1 MKSLRDLNVL
11 DLYGDIFPM
20 IMTQQIRYNNR
31 HRIHNEDLAQHS
43 FMVAF
48 NILKIGYNY
57 PQIPKDKIYKA
68 CSMAIVHDAP
78 ETFTSDVPHDC
89 KQKHPELKDMLSS
102 IEHEFVD
109 NETPELKE
117 LFDEYSTGDSLAAL
131 LVELGDAISV
141 LQYVNREIIHG
152 NIHEDMQIIKNEV
165 SLRIV
170 KLFDKL
176 NKRVKNLSN
185 RKIFRRFGK

>member
-1 MKSLRDLNVL
+1 MKKLRDLNVL

-20 IMTQQIRYNNR
+20 IMTQQVRYNNR

-68 CSMAIVHDAP
+68 CSMAIVHATA
-78 ETFTSDVPHDC
+78 ES
-89 KQKHPELKDMLSS
+89 
-102 IEHEFVD
+102 
-109 NETPELKE
+109 ETPELKE
-117 LFDEYSTGDSLAAL
+117 LFDEYSKGESLATL
-131 LVELGDAISV
+131 LVEIGDAISV

-152 NIHEDMQIIKNEV
+152 NKHEDMQIIKNEV

-176 NKRVKNLSN
+176 DKRVNKYN
-185 RKIFRRFGK
+185 K

>member
-1 MKSLRDLNVL
+1 MKKLRDLNVL

-20 IMTQQIRYNNR
+20 IMTQQVRYNNR

-43 FMVAF
+43 FMVAY
-48 NILKIGYNY
+48 NILKIGFNYN
-57 PQIPKDKIYKA
+57 IDSSIVYKA
-68 CSMAIVHDAP
+68 CAMAIVHDCP
-78 ETFTSDVPHDC
+78 EMFTSDIPHDC
-89 KQKHPELKDMLSS
+89 KTKHPELKSLLST
-102 IEHEFVD
+102 IEKEFIK
-109 NETPELKE
+109 EEMPELQV
-117 LFDEYSTGDSLAAL
+117 LYNEYAQGISLAYT

-152 NIHEDMQIIKNEV
+152 NKHEDMQIIKNEV

-176 NKRVKNLSN
+176 EERLNKK
-185 RKIFRRFGK
+185 K

>member
-1 MKSLRDLNVL
+1 MKHLRDLNVL

-20 IMTQQIRYNNR
+20 IMTQQVRYNNR

-57 PQIPKDKIYKA
+57 PQIPKDMVYKA
-68 CSMAIVHDAP
+68 CSMAIVHDTP
-78 ETFTSDVPHDC
+78 EIFTADVPHDC
-89 KQKHPELKDMLSS
+89 KQKHPELRDMLST
-102 IEHEFVD
+102 IEQEFVD
-109 NETPELKE
+109 SETPELKE
-117 LFDEYSTGDSLAAL
+117 LFDEYSSGDSLSSL

-152 NIHEDMQIIKNEV
+152 NNHEDMKIIRNEV

-176 NKRVKNLSN
+176 DSKLEENK
-185 RKIFRRFGK
+185 